1 MVFAC
6 FYVTENILCEKC
18 GALLSSLNIM
28 IYVFSV
34 LGKPYRKPHFNDKVT
49 ATRSARHHCICID
62 KTHIT

>member
-34 LGKPYRKPHFNDKVT
+34 LGKPYRTPVDRITQEHSVL
-49 ATRSARHHCICID
+49 CIVG
-62 KTHIT
+62 